1 MGSKIFEELLKN
13 ISDEKRR
20 FIRISMDIA
29 DQIAQYLKEK
39 KMTQKELA
47 IKLGK
52 NESEISKWLNG
63 SHNFTLDTI
72 AKIESALNEDI
83 ILVPKYA
90 YENVYINYESSS
102 SYRFNKDYFERKIAN
117 KNVRLEYFNKI
128 PLKSEYDLLDLNK
141 ALNKTYHSEVA

>member
-1 MGSKIFEELLKN
+1 MGSKIFKELLKN

-39 KMTQKELA
+39 RMTQKELA

-83 ILVPKYA
+83 MVVPMYA
-90 YENVYINYESSS
+90 YEKVYINYESSS
-102 SYRFNKDYFERKIAN
+102 SYQFTNSFFERKTVGIDILSVYFK
-117 KNVRLEYFNKI
+117 KNQMKL
-128 PLKSEYDLLDLNK
+128 EYDLLGIKKDF
-141 ALNKTYHSEVA
+141 TEPYHSEAA

>member
-1 MGSKIFEELLKN
+1 MGSKIFEKLLKN

-29 DQIAQYLKEK
+29 DQIVQYLKEK

-47 IKLGK
+47 IKLEK

-63 SHNFTLDTI
+63 SHNFTIDTI

-90 YENVYINYESSS
+90 YENVYISYESSS
-102 SYRFNKDYFERKIAN
+102 SYRFINDYIKRKITN
-117 KNVRLEYFNKI
+117 KNIHSEYFNKN
-128 PLKSEYDLLDLNK
+128 PMKSEYDLLDLKK
-141 ALNKTYHSEVA
+141 ALNKTYHSEAV